1 MQSRY
6 LAATAIAVLLVA
18 SHARAEAPANGVLV
32 YPPSFFADA
41 RPNTAYDMIGRL
53 PGFTFSDVG
62 SARGFAGT
70 AGNVLID
77 GQRPT
82 SKTDSL
88 ESVLKRILAA
98 DIDHIELIRGGAPGI
113 DMQGQTVVA
122 NVVLKKQDSTRFVA
136 TAEDLVFLDGHM
148 IPYGALQFTRHTDG
162 SIYEGSISSIQ
173 NYDDSVGHGKHFVF
187 DGLGNLIQNDEA
199 ISHGL
204 GIGFAAKGSATVP
217 LWGGEFRANFTYQ
230 NSPFVDRLS
239 YAHPGFLELFK
250 DNSRDNNGEL
260 GLHWK
265 GPVGPVELETLA
277 LQRLGHNN
285 SSSDADDGVTL
296 QHFTSAAATGETI
309 ARATV
314 RYLPSPGL
322 TIEGGAEGAY
332 NYLDGKTAFFINGV
346 DQPLPSATAR
356 VEERRGEVFFQGTWR
371 FDPDWVLEAG
381 ARAEFST
388 ISESGSVSLSRSFF
402 YPKPRVLLAWTPAKQ
417 TQVRLRAERV
427 LGPLDFGNFVA
438 SSNLSAY
445 GVSAGNPNLAPDRH
459 WQYELSFEQ
468 DFWDRGAL
476 VLTLTHEDI
485 SGVLDYIPVAGS
497 SGMFD
502 APGNIGGGH
511 KNQIDAELTLPLDRL
526 GLPGGLLK
534 AKNIWRFSG
543 VRDSVTG
550 DERVIAGVRPNDI
563 ELTLTQDIE
572 SLKSTWS
579 IFFFDGWDERY
590 YRLAYE
596 RHSYVPAP
604 YFEVEWDYKPTPG
617 WMFSFAV
624 KNPVRFSYVDINTFY
639 AGPRDLYGPDE
650 IDTLRLKSQPR
661 AYIEIRKTF

>member
-1 MQSRY
+1 MRGCVAAV
-6 LAATAIAVLLVA
+6 LAAIMAGPMALA
-18 SHARAEAPANGVLV
+18 GQDGVLD
-32 YPPSFFADA
+32 YPAAFFADA
-41 RPNTAYDMIGRL
+41 RPNTAYDMINRL
-53 PGFTFSDVG
+53 PGFSFDDG
-62 SARGFAGT
+62 QSARGFAGT

-82 SKTDSL
+82 SKTDDLASIL
-88 ESVLKRILAA
+88 QRIPAS
-98 DIDHIELIRGGAPGI
+98 DVDHIEVIRGGAQGI
-113 DMQGQTVVA
+113 DMHGQTVVA
-122 NVVLKKQDSTRFVA
+122 NVVRKKADATQTVA
-136 TAEDLVFLDGHM
+136 DAANNIWPTGHM
-148 IPYGALQFTRHTDG
+148 VPSASIQFTRRAGEAT
-162 SIYEGSISSIQ
+162 YEASLSQIG
-173 NYDDSVGHGKHFVF
+173 NFNDSVGKGSYDRLDVPTGTLRRADIQGHGM
-187 DGLGNLIQNDEA
+187 
-199 ISHGL
+199 
-204 GIGFAAKGSATVP
+204 GIGWGATAAASLP
-217 LWGGEFRANFTYQ
+217 LWSGRFKVNLTYQ
-230 NSPFVDRLS
+230 DSPFRS
-239 YAHPGFLELFK
+239 STRYFSPGGNWIIAE
-250 DNSRDNNGEL
+250 DSGSQNGEI
-260 GLHWK
+260 GLHWT
-265 GPVGPVELETLA
+265 GTFGAAELETLL
-277 LQRLGHNN
+277 LQRLGRSTDHQTTTEAGDNEIFL
-285 SSSDADDGVTL
+285 SKSKTAES
-296 QHFTSAAATGETI
+296 I
-309 ARATV
+309 ARATL
-314 RYLPSPGL
+314 RYHVDGDL
-322 TIEGGAEGAY
+322 TLETGGEGAY
-332 NYLDGKTAFFINGV
+332 NLLDGTSSYAVNGV
-346 DQPLPSATAR
+346 AVPLPSANAR
-356 VEERRGEVFFQGTWR
+356 VDELRGEAFAQAMWNFA
-371 FDPDWVLEAG
+371 PDWKLEAG
-381 ARAEFST
+381 SRFEYSV
-388 ISESGSVSLSRSFF
+388 ISESGSTGMSRSFF

-427 LGPLDFGNFVA
+427 LGQLDFGNFVA